1 MEQDHA
7 LRNGRGAPCS
17 CLLQRFTVRADPLA
31 TDVDPQHALS
41 LLERP
46 ETFPGIGVAAEPS
59 QRPSDGRPDVGGSP
73 ARLRGRPS
81 ADEVTGSE
89 GELGDADLVG
99 RSGLEAEYD
108 QVLRGTNG
116 RSVVSIDPRGAVTG
130 TLASVPPTP
139 VSTC

>member
-1 MEQDHA
+1 M
-7 LRNGRGAPCS
+7 PI
-17 CLLQRFTVRADPLA
+17 PLA
-31 TDVDPQHALS
+31 TDVDPQQALS

-46 ETFPGIGVAAEPS
+46 ESFPGIGVAAEPS
-59 QRPSDGRPDVGGSP
+59 RDHPMARPGVGGSP

-89 GELGDADLVG
+89 GRLGDADLVG

-116 RSVVSIDPRGAVTG
+116 RTVVSIDPRGAVTG
-130 TLASVPPTP
+130 TLSSVPPTP

>member
-1 MEQDHA
+1 MLCGTA
-7 LRNGRGAPCS
+7 AAPPAPACFNGSPY
-17 CLLQRFTVRADPLA
+17 VPIPLA

-46 ETFPGIGVAAEPS
+46 ESSPESVLRRSRRETIRWPPG
-59 QRPSDGRPDVGGSP
+59 VGGSP

-89 GELGDADLVG
+89 GRLGDADLVG

-116 RSVVSIDPRGAVTG
+116 RTGVVSIDPRGAVTG
-130 TLASVPPTP
+130 TLSSVPPTP